1 MQAVFEKRYH
11 LRIGDFDA
19 SRHLRPSTVLDLF
32 QCVAAEHAEELGIG
46 LDRMLEQELIW
57 VLVRVRYEIERP
69 ITYGTERLHV
79 KTWPLA
85 PRRSGF
91 QREYRVTDAAGNL
104 LIRGTSD
111 WVLMHRVR
119 RRLMPVGDIYPKD
132 IEYLTEQS
140 FEGRVSPIPDT
151 RTEEP
156 PVPFMLRYSDL
167 DMNGHVNNTR
177 YLDWCCNALGIDV
190 LRSSEL
196 AAFAINYNQE
206 ILPEQEVRTELRRLG
221 SDFSFS
227 GFHGEARSFDVGGVL
242 RPIE

>member
-46 LDRMLEQELIW
+46 LDRMLERELIW

-69 ITYGTERLHV
+69 ITYGTERLLV

-91 QREYRVTDAAGNL
+91 QREYRVTDADGNL

-111 WVLMHRVR
+111 WVLMHSVR

-140 FEGRVSPIPDT
+140 FDTRVSPIPDT

-177 YLDWCCNALGIDV
+177 YTEFALSAFPPEVGRHVRGLQLDFHREV
-190 LRSSEL
+190 LADSPLLLSCLRDGD
-196 AAFAINYNQE
+196 
-206 ILPEQEVRTELRRLG
+206 VRTVTGRNAEGERM
-221 SDFSFS
+221 FSAMITLS
-227 GFHGEARSFDVGGVL
+227 
-242 RPIE
+242 

>member
-132 IEYLTEQS
+132 IEYLTDQS

-177 YLDWCCNALGIDV
+177 YTEFALSAFPPESGRYVRGLQLDFHREV
-190 LRSSEL
+190 LADSPLLLTCLRDGD
-196 AAFAINYNQE
+196 I
-206 ILPEQEVRTELRRLG
+206 RTVTGRNGEGERM
-221 SDFSFS
+221 FSAMITLS
-227 GFHGEARSFDVGGVL
+227 
-242 RPIE
+242 